1 MGSEMC
7 IRDRA
12 MPFFIMLG
20 DTRASMWRESSC
32 FASLPRAR
40 LARCGIG
47 QGNRFGAAGGW
58 GHALVEGLN
67 EVVDLRGRKR
77 GLTSCF
83 LHRVGIPDSFGRQ
96 GCHDQPF

>member
-1 MGSEMC
+1 
-7 IRDRA
+7 
-12 MPFFIMLG
+12 MPG
-20 DTRASMWRESSC
+20 DHDGHAVLHNVGGYPSVNVERVELFRVASKSS
-32 FASLPRAR
+32 FG
-40 LARCGIG
+40 ARCGIG

-67 EVVDLRGRKR
+67 EVVDLRGRER

-83 LHRVGIPDSFGRQ
+83 LHRVGIPDSFGHQ